1 VGVRFTLADGAKL
14 IRCVVTRAALE
25 TLVGR
30 QLSVDQYYGVFT
42 LSRERIEAIASAKY
56 ETMSSYY
63 PPLTIKPS
71 DLR

>member
-1 VGVRFTLADGAKL
+1 
-14 IRCVVTRAALE
+14 
-25 TLVGR
+25 VGR

-56 ETMSSYY
+56 EMMSSYY

-71 DLR
+71 DLRDQPGQR